1 MNDSGLKGN
10 GGERDERG
18 EGSGVTGPETQ
29 SGDGR
34 KEKVVLQQ
42 EGLST
47 REGELRTDGLRVTD
61 GVLKSEK
68 SSRRTN
74 GCCCCKG
81 RSTKR

>member
-1 MNDSGLKGN
+1 LKGN
-10 GGERDERG
+10 GGERNERG

-29 SGDGR
+29 SGDCR

-61 GVLKSEK
+61 GVLKSK
-68 SSRRTN
+68 KIQPTN
-74 GCCCCKG
+74 QLLLLL
-81 RSTKR
+81 